1 MANTFGYSE
10 EDFKLLEAA
19 EAAMIPRGEKIDE
32 IKEYARQM
40 GYTKIGIANCACVAK
55 EAEIVAERFRPE
67 FEAMVVG
74 CKVGKIMRSEMFG
87 GDSKGAAC
95 NPKAQA
101 EQLNEWGSHLNI
113 VLALCIGH
121 DIMFQKHSEAPT
133 TTLIVKDRAHKH
145 NPMEELHSEPA
156 EKQAAKE

>member
-1 MANTFGYSE
+1 M
-10 EDFKLLEAA
+10 EAA

-32 IKEYARQM
+32 IKEYARQL

-67 FEAMVVG
+67 FETKVIG
-74 CKVGKIMRSEMFG
+74 CKVGKLIRAEMFG
-87 GDSKGAAC
+87 NESKGVAC
-95 NPKAQA
+95 NPKEQA
-101 EQLNEWGSHLNI
+101 EVLNEWGSQLNI
-113 VLALCIGH
+113 ILALCIGH

-133 TTLIVKDRAHKH
+133 TTLLVKDRAHKH

-156 EKQAAKE
+156 EKTEAKE